1 VISLAHIQVTY
12 INALASLSG
21 AHEVMYERRGVAHTV
36 TAKHILIAA
45 GGRPVYPLDVPG
57 AAEYGITSDDIFSLE
72 KPPGNVQDFSHL
84 YNISDSARS
93 VDSGVLHA

>member
-1 VISLAHIQVTY
+1 VTY

-21 AHEVMYERRGVAHTV
+21 AHEVTYERRGVVHTV
-36 TAKHILIAA
+36 TAKHILIAV

-72 KPPGNVQDFSHL
+72 KPPGKSSYL
-84 YNISDSARS
+84 Y
-93 VDSGVLHA
+93 